1 MKHVGW
7 LLLAGLFGI
16 AGAAP
21 AMANPNLFQHAGAS
35 LLTSEVKDY
44 DSYELIYSPMDY
56 REAKQ
61 DDDVSGYIPA
71 KLEEV
76 TGSIKRYVYDY
87 RAQDSALEVVRGFE
101 LKAQLA
107 GFELVNQCDRE
118 QCGDAAAWKL
128 YMSDRIS
135 QSGHNAYYRLVK
147 AAGTSGKY
155 LYVALFVADVNGK
168 PRSVVHVVDTAAQ
181 KKYDSFSATV
191 LQQMVAVSGSA
202 ELKGVFFESGKSDIL
217 PASRDALLEIKQY
230 LAAGQSRYYIVGHT
244 DSIGSAEANNRLSL
258 QRAQAVIRFLENELG
273 IDVSQIEAKGL
284 GALAPKASNATEEGR
299 RLNRRVEL
307 VLR

>member
-1 MKHVGW
+1 MKRVGW
-7 LLLAGLFGI
+7 LMLAGLMGI
-16 AGAAP
+16 AGSAP
-21 AMANPNLFQHAGAS
+21 AMADPNLFQHAGAS
-35 LLTSEVKDY
+35 LRVLEEKDY
-44 DSYELIYSPMDY
+44 DNYQLIYSPMDY
-56 REAKQ
+56 REAKL

-76 TGSIKRYVYDY
+76 SGNIKRYVYDY
-87 RAQDSALEVVRGFE
+87 RAQDSALGVARDFE
-101 LKAQLA
+101 MKAQRA

-118 QCGDAAAWKL
+118 LCGDAAAWKL

-135 QSGHNAYYRLVK
+135 QNGQNTYYRLAR
-147 AAGTSGKY
+147 AAGASGKY

-181 KKYDSFSATV
+181 RKYDGFSAAE
-191 LQQMVAVSGSA
+191 LRRMVVASGSV

-217 PASRDALLEIKQY
+217 PASREALLEIKKSLDDGKY
-230 LAAGQSRYYIVGHT
+230 RYYIVGHT
-244 DSIGSAEANNRLSL
+244 DSAGSAEINNRLSL
-258 QRAQAVIRFLENELG
+258 QRAQAVVRYLENEFG
-273 IDVSQIEAKGL
+273 SDVSRIEAKGI

>member
-1 MKHVGW
+1 MKRVGW
-7 LLLAGLFGI
+7 LILAGLVEMLGS
-16 AGAAP
+16 AS

-35 LLTSEVKDY
+35 LLVSEVKDY
-44 DSYELIYSPMDY
+44 DNYQLIYSPMDY
-56 REAKQ
+56 REAKL

-76 TGSIKRYVYDY
+76 SGNIKRYVYDY

-101 LKAQLA
+101 MKAERA

-118 QCGDAAAWKL
+118 LCGDAAAWKL

-135 QSGHNAYYRLVK
+135 PNGQNAYYRLAR
-147 AAGTSGKY
+147 AAGASGKY

-181 KKYDSFSATV
+181 RKYQGFSATELRRV
-191 LQQMVAVSGSA
+191 VIDSGSV
-202 ELKGVFFESGKSDIL
+202 ELKGVFFESGKADIL
-217 PASRDALLEIKQY
+217 PASRDALLEIKKA
-230 LAAGQSRYYIVGHT
+230 LAEGTSRYYIVGHT
-244 DSIGSAEANNRLSL
+244 DSVGSAETNNRLSL
-258 QRAQAVIRFLENELG
+258 QRAQAVVRFLENELG
-273 IDVSQIEAKGL
+273 GDVSRIEARGL